1 MKKFI
6 RTLTQFFIIPMNNAL
21 LTNDTGMYWYRKIW
35 LLLTIICCFNFPQHS
50 SALENKKTKAENA
63 PPNILFIAIDDLRPE
78 LGCYGAKHII
88 SPNIDKLASEGIIF
102 DRAYCQMAICMA
114 SRKSIMSG
122 YRPSAENNLHDRGPL
137 IDNISDVLTLDQHLL
152 KNGYETVTIGKIY
165 HDEEDE
171 NGWAQNYR
179 RVTGNWGSRG
189 YLEKSS
195 LDIDSKREILGK
207 KGPPYESA
215 DVGDD
220 EYQTGA
226 FAQKAIE
233 VLRNK
238 KEKPLF
244 LALGFRKP
252 HLPFNAPKKY
262 WDMYDPE
269 KIKLANRTHPPKGVS
284 EYNRTRFGEL
294 RNYYGIA
301 EEGPIPH
308 ADAIKLTHGYYAC
321 TSYVDA
327 QLGKVLTELE
337 NLGYSDNTII
347 VLWSDHGW
355 KLGDYG
361 WWCKHTSNE
370 IDTRVPFIIKV
381 PNAKGNGTR
390 SPALVEL
397 IDLYPT
403 LCDLAE
409 ISTPTHNEGLSL
421 VPLLSEPNR
430 EWKKAAFSIWVDRN
444 PKFIGYTLRS
454 KQYRYTEWR
463 DIKTNNLLDLEL
475 YDVSNG
481 PLPEA
486 NLAKLSKNQKLLS
499 KFSQIMKKGYQ
510 SALPD

>member
-1 MKKFI
+1 MNK
-6 RTLTQFFIIPMNNAL
+6 TLFK
-21 LTNDTGMYWYRKIW
+21 NDSHLFGNRVIC
-35 LLLTIICCFNFPQHS
+35 LLLTAICWCANLKHV
-50 SALENKKTKAENA
+50 SAQENKYSEAGSTQ
-63 PPNILFIAIDDLRPE
+63 PNILFIAIDDLRPE

-137 IDNISDVLTLDQHLL
+137 INNIPDALTLDQHLFN
-152 KNGYETVTIGKIY
+152 NGYETVTIGKIY

-179 RVTGNWGSRG
+179 SISGNWGSRG
-189 YLEKSS
+189 YVKESS
-195 LDIDSKREILGK
+195 LDIDNKRNNLGK

-215 DVGDD
+215 DVGDN

-233 VLRNK
+233 VLRDK
-238 KEKPLF
+238 RDKPLF

-269 KIKLANRTHPPKGVS
+269 NIKLAPNRHPPKGVS

-294 RNYYGIA
+294 RNYFGIA
-301 EEGPIPH
+301 EEGPVSQ
-308 ADAIKLTHGYYAC
+308 ADALKLIHGYYAC
-321 TSYVDA
+321 ISYVDA
-327 QLGKVLTELE
+327 QLGKVLNELE
-337 NLGYSDNTII
+337 NLGHADNTVV

-355 KLGDYG
+355 KLGEYG
-361 WWCKHTSNE
+361 WWCKHTANE
-370 IDTRVPFIIKV
+370 IDTRVPFIIKF
-381 PNAKGNGTR
+381 PDAKGNGER
-390 SPALVEL
+390 SSALVEL

-403 LCDLAE
+403 LCDLAG
-409 ISTPTHNEGLSL
+409 ISTPDHNEGLSL

-430 EWKKAAFSIWVDRN
+430 KWKKAAFSIWVDRN

-454 KQYRYTEWR
+454 EQYRYTEWR
-463 DIKTNNLLDLEL
+463 DIKTSNLLDREL
-475 YDVSNG
+475 YDLSNG
-481 PLPEA
+481 SIPVA
-486 NLAKLSKNQKLLS
+486 NLAKLKKNKKLLDE
-499 KFSQIMKKGYQ
+499 FSRTMEGGYEF
-510 SALPD
+510 ALPD